1 MSKGLGRIQRG
12 CLRVI
17 ENYEAEGQRPTTF
30 NTPLKFI
37 GSGRISAAIVWSA
50 THSSLQPSGCWL
62 RSIAWVLSPSN
73 SILNWLGMAAAS
85 AAVPGRQ
92 FAAIFRWNGPRDSLS
107 GGCIQANSTTMH
119 QNAPVSRAESPG
131 RLVLESKED
140 LRKRGMPSPDEGDT
154 VALCFTEPGGVVFH
168 RAVHH
173 YQEPDLDWVV

>member
-1 MSKGLGRIQRG
+1 MPASDRELRGRGSKADNIQHAAEVYRVRQDQRG
-12 CLRVI
+12 NRMVSDAQLVTTKRVLASLDRMGLVTEQQHLELARDGRSERCCSWSTI
-17 ENYEAEGQRPTTF
+17 RCNL
-30 NTPLKFI
+30 PLE
-37 GSGRISAAIVWSA
+37 R
-50 THSSLQPSGCWL
+50 
-62 RSIAWVLSPSN
+62 
-73 SILNWLGMAAAS
+73 
-85 AAVPGRQ
+85 
-92 FAAIFRWNGPRDSLS
+92 PRDSLS